1 MERECLGALS
11 LSWRLI
17 FLHFN
22 VSINIHNFLDPS
34 SRIADSGSA
43 CFLLLLIP
51 LRYARFVS
59 ITKGN
64 EESEIEKEEDFVG
77 SNCFE

>member
-1 MERECLGALS
+1 MERECLDALS
-11 LSWRLI
+11 LRWRLI

-34 SRIADSGSA
+34 SRIACA
-43 CFLLLLIP
+43 VLLLIP